1 MARIAAIRDLSQ
13 EVGTRAAQVTTAT
26 PTRRAMYLT
35 RLTINAWRTIL
46 VTHPVPEKLAEGSFT
61 RRTSAID
68 A

>member
-1 MARIAAIRDLSQ
+1 MGRIAAIRDLSQ
-13 EVGTRAAQVTTAT
+13 EVGTRARITTAT
-26 PTRRAMYLT
+26 PTRRAMYLK